1 MISINFLEQQDRIIE
16 YIKNHYQEHIPEAY
30 PAPNDYTSEF
40 LDLDKFK
47 NGFTV
52 FFDFGG
58 YTFNWET
65 NESELQEIELTVYL
79 VVRNDTPGKLREKM
93 LHYATAFYQ
102 MFDASVQCFD
112 GAVDYGKISDIT
124 FYDLVEGSKG
134 IKIAEITIIL
144 RSEI

>member
-1 MISINFLEQQDRIIE
+1 MISINFLEQQDRIIN
-16 YIKNHYQEHIPEAY
+16 YIKEHYQEHIPQEY
-30 PAPNDYTSEF
+30 PPPNNYTSEF
-40 LDLDKFK
+40 LDSDKFK
-47 NGFTV
+47 NSFIV

-58 YTFNWET
+58 YTFNWKT

-79 VVRNDTPGKLREKM
+79 LVRNDTPEKLREKM

-112 GAVDYGKISDIT
+112 GAADYGKISGIT
-124 FYDLVEGSKG
+124 FYDCVEGSNG